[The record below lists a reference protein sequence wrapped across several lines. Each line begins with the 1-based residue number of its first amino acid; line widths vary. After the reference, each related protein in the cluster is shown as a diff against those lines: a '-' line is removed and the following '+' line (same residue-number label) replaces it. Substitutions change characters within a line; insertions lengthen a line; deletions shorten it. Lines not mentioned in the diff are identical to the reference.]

1 MKGYYVIY
9 NIEENT
15 KNGRRITKENQKM
28 YCEVRGK
35 NLDSAT
41 IYKRLENNLKT
52 WQSAGNKCGAFNKAK
67 FIMLG
72 YEEKKLK

>member
-1 MKGYYVIY
+1 MKGYYDIY

-15 KNGRRITKENQKM
+15 KNGRRITKENQKI
-28 YCEVRGK
+28 YCYFFVK
-35 NLDSAT
+35 ILDSAT

>member
-1 MKGYYVIY
+1 
-9 NIEENT
+9 
-15 KNGRRITKENQKM
+15 M

-35 NLDSAT
+35 NLDTAT

-52 WQSAGNKCGAFNKAK
+52 WQSAGNKCGVFNKAK

-72 YEEKKLK
+72 YEEKK

>member
-1 MKGYYVIY
+1 MKGYFVIF
-9 NIEENT
+9 NIEEET
-15 KNGRRITKENQKM
+15 SKGRQITKENKKL

-35 NLDSAT
+35 NLDPKT

-67 FIMLG
+67 FIMTG
-72 YEEKKLK
+72 YEER